1 MTVEQKD
8 RITALRSNGKSYAEI
23 ARELDLGKST
33 VSNFC
38 LRNGVIIKSG
48 SSNTEEGRTPEMEAA
63 EMTNEQKSRIAQMKA
78 EGKSYGEIARE
89 LGIPRTT
96 VSNFCLRNNLL
107 RAPVRGNTVHAGN
120 VEKQS
125 VLACKVTV
133 MYADKTDEA
142 SLAEALRILANV
154 R

>member
-1 MTVEQKD
+1 MTTEQKD
-8 RITALRSNGKSYAEI
+8 RIIALRNSGKSYAEFVRGN
-23 ARELDLGKST
+23 REATIPVCGIE
-33 VSNFC
+33 
-38 LRNGVIIKSG
+38 RIIKSG
-48 SSNTEEGRTPEMEAA
+48 SSNTEEGRIPEMEAA
-63 EMTNEQKSRIAQMKA
+63 DMTNEQKSRIAQMKA
-78 EGKSYGEIARE
+78 DGKSYGEIAGA
-89 LGIPRTT
+89 LGLPRTT

-107 RAPVRGNTVHAGN
+107 SAPVRGNVVHAGS

-133 MYADKTDEA
+133 MYSDKTDEA

>member
-8 RITALRSNGKSYAEI
+8 RITALRNSGKSYAEI
-23 ARELDLGKST
+23 ARELGLGKST

-38 LRNGVIIKSG
+38 LRNGVEPVK
-48 SSNTEEGRTPEMEAA
+48 
-63 EMTNEQKSRIAQMKA
+63 
-78 EGKSYGEIARE
+78 
-89 LGIPRTT
+89 
-96 VSNFCLRNNLL
+96 NNLIQN
-107 RAPVRGNTVHAGN
+107 PFRGNTVHAGG

-125 VLACKVTV
+125 VPACKVTV
-133 MYADKTDEA
+133 TYAEKTDEG

>member
-1 MTVEQKD
+1 MIHYCDADSDWDTIK
-8 RITALRSNGKSYAEI
+8 ANGIVDYAKQ
-23 ARELDLGKST
+23 L
-33 VSNFC
+33 
-38 LRNGVIIKSG
+38 
-48 SSNTEEGRTPEMEAA
+48 
-63 EMTNEQKSRIAQMKA
+63 KA

-107 RAPVRGNTVHAGN
+107 RAQFRGNTVHAGS

-125 VLACKVTV
+125 VPACKVTV
-133 MYADKTDEA
+133 TYAEKPNEA
-142 SLAEALRILANV
+142 ALADALKILMNV